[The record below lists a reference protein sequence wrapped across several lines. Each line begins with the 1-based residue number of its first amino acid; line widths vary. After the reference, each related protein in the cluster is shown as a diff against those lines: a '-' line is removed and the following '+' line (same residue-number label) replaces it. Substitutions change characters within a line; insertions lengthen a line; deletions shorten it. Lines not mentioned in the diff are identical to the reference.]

1 MMKMLYIFAAH
12 MVATS
17 NMWLNTR
24 SVDTTNEELNLL
36 FYVSL
41 NNLNIK

>member
-1 MMKMLYIFAAH
+1 MMQMLYIFAAH
-12 MVATS
+12 MVAT

-24 SVDTTNEELNLL
+24 SVDTINEKLNLL